1 MMVLLGIPAGL
12 GAGAIDAG
20 LNTYV
25 AANFNEGIMQWLH
38 AFWGVGTT
46 TGPMIM
52 TYGLTALSTWR
63 FGYRVVGGFQIFLAV
78 CFALTLTM
86 WSRPQTPLERQ
97 PEKKLTDYKTPIG
110 QTLRQPRVWLS
121 MLLFILY
128 VGAESSLGTWT
139 FTLLT
144 ESRGVDVKLAG
155 FLAGSYWLTFTL
167 GRIAAG
173 TFARRI
179 GVDRLVVGGLIGA
192 LIGAG
197 LLIWNPS
204 QMANLAAVAV
214 IGVSIAPIFPAM
226 TSGTSVRVGDHH
238 AANTIGIQM
247 AATGFGT
254 ATITSLMGVLARRT
268 SLEIIPVCLLVTFTV
283 LFGTYFLD
291 LKTRDTDPRRVE
303 EPVDDFRPVP

>member
-1 MMVLLGIPAGL
+1 
-12 GAGAIDAG
+12 
-20 LNTYV
+20 
-25 AANFNEGIMQWLH
+25 
-38 AFWGVGTT
+38 
-46 TGPMIM
+46 
-52 TYGLTALSTWR
+52 
-63 FGYRVVGGFQIFLAV
+63 
-78 CFALTLTM
+78 
-86 WSRPQTPLERQ
+86 
-97 PEKKLTDYKTPIG
+97 
-110 QTLRQPRVWLS
+110 

-155 FLAGSYWLTFTL
+155 FLAGSYWLTFTI

-173 TFARRI
+173 TFAMRI

-254 ATITSLMGVLARRT
+254 ATIPSLMGVLARRL